1 MKFIGFTVVLWC
13 CFACGNKSANSV
25 IEGNTPEEMKVFLK
39 SMDDSLTTEFKSAM
53 SSNEMVSEVRV
64 MKTIQAYTRFYLKYP
79 KDKYAPFCMDKVQGL
94 YLQIN
99 NLRQSVIVSDSLIQK
114 YPEYENRFAILESQ
128 GSNYDVF
135 EEIRDTAKVRKY
147 FTLFLKEN
155 KGVDAEK
162 RKDIMFRLNHL
173 DLTFDELILLRS
185 KEALSK

>member
-1 MKFIGFTVVLWC
+1 MKLIGFTAVLFC
-13 CFACGNKSANSV
+13 IFSCENSANKNV
-25 IEGNTPEEMKVFLK
+25 VEGNTPSEMKAFLK
-39 SMDDSLTTEFKSAM
+39 TMDDSLTTEFKAAM
-53 SSNEMVSEVRV
+53 ASNKMVSEIRVVR
-64 MKTIQAYTRFYLKYP
+64 TIQAYTRFYLKYP

-94 YLQIN
+94 YMQIN
-99 NLRQSVIVSDSLIQK
+99 NLRQSVIVSDSLIEK

-162 RKDIMFRLNHL
+162 RKDIMFRLSHL
-173 DLTFDELILLRS
+173 NLTFDELILLRS
-185 KEALSK
+185 KEVVSK